1 MLVNKTE
8 YEFLKLDELFNPWQ
22 YRDLYF
28 YRGLVLAFRD
38 GDSYGYMRAMLDDET
53 VMRNKGKVDVLREGL
68 QRYIDYASPSSEKVK
83 AQEYLMEIGPWATM
97 MTKTFETKDGIKTFK
112 YDLDS
117 KKEKDAVRHRE
128 LRKQKGQSMSAIGV

>member
-1 MLVNKTE
+1 M
-8 YEFLKLDELFNPWQ
+8 KLDELFNPWQ

-38 GDSYGYMRAMLDDET
+38 GDSYGYMRSLLDDEK
-53 VMRNKGKVDVLREGL
+53 VMRDKDKLDVLREGL
-68 QRYIDYASPSSEKVK
+68 KRYIDYADRSSEKIR
-83 AQEYLMEIGPWATM
+83 AQEYLLEIGPWASM

-117 KKEKDAVRHRE
+117 KKEKDAQRHRE
-128 LRKQKGQSMSAIGV
+128 IRKQKGQSISAVGV